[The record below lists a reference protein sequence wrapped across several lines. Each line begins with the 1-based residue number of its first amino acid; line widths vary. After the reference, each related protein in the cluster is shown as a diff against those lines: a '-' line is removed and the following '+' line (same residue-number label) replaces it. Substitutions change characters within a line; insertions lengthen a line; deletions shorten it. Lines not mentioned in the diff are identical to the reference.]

1 MRSETS
7 IIRRDPST
15 VAAFP
20 PQSPRIDIPTNS
32 AASTAPIRVGDP
44 VDTRTNHGS
53 AMAVISVPVVE
64 MTSAANNPA
73 NGRPT
78 PATVVT
84 AAERSP
90 HRATS
95 TPISEQPPRLRGLPA
110 ISRRPDTTTTS
121 IQDPNQATGY

>member
-90 HRATS
+90 HPATS
-95 TPISEQPPRLRGLPA
+95 TPIFRAAPSSGAYRPYRAG
-110 ISRRPDTTTTS
+110 PDTATTS
-121 IQDPNQATGY
+121 IQALVGWAGG